1 MNNLLRADFARL
13 KKSKV
18 FWLASIA
25 VLIISA
31 LNCVDMGRRALANQ
45 SSDPPLEYICF
56 NLGPFIPIF
65 VAAFVSLFLG
75 TEYSEGTMRNK
86 LVIGHKRHAIYFAN
100 FITCGF
106 ASVVM
111 CLAWHIGSLAGLPLL
126 GVWKFGVATWLLYV
140 LLSILFTLAI
150 CAVFCLISHLWMS
163 KAIVSVFAIILSL
176 ILIFTGSSLYNR
188 LLEPEE
194 TRDYVMAVDAET
206 GDMQIIPSEA
216 RPNPEY
222 IAEPMRTVCKITL
235 NSLPTGQAILMAN
248 VTDSSQEML
257 VMPLMQPIASAVI
270 IILLTAGGIILF
282 SRKDV
287 K

>member
-31 LNCVDMGRRALANQ
+31 LNCVDMGRRALSNQ
-45 SSDPPLEYICF
+45 SADPPLEYICF

-75 TEYSEGTMRNK
+75 TEYAEGTMRNK
-86 LVIGHKRHAIYFAN
+86 LVIGHKRPAIYLAN

-257 VMPLMQPIASAVI
+257 VMPLMQPIASAAMI
-270 IILLTAGGIILF
+270 SLLTAVGIILF